1 MKFFQVLLVT
11 FLLLSA
17 FSFAQIEDMSEMK
30 SQLQEMEN
38 NFAKDMMAGD
48 NSKMLDMYLD
58 DAVSLPS
65 YSPMMKGK
73 DAIKKAM
80 DMEAKSGN
88 KTTDF
93 NITTTDVFGSGD
105 IIVEIGTYEMTM
117 QIKGM
122 NDPVNDHGKYMT
134 VYEEQDDGS
143 LKIKSDTWNSDI
155 NPWIPQQGNKD
166 KMKNDE

>member
-17 FSFAQIEDMSEMK
+17 FGFAQIEDMSDMK

-38 NFAKDMMAGD
+38 QFAKDMMAGD
-48 NSKMLDMYLD
+48 NAKMLDMYLD

-65 YSPMMKGK
+65 YSAMMRGK

-93 NITTTDVFGSGD
+93 KINVTDVFGSGD
-105 IIVEIGTYEMTM
+105 IIVEIGTYVMTM

-122 NDPVNDHGKYMT
+122 DDPVNDHGKYMT
-134 VYEEQDDGS
+134 VYEKQDDGAF
-143 LKIKSDTWNSDI
+143 KIKSNTWNSDI
-155 NPWIPQQGNKD
+155 NPWMGKGD
-166 KMKNDE
+166 MND